1 MGVGNGATARLRRA
15 PVQLTLERS
24 NVLQPRW
31 HGWCNLGGRLRHGA
45 GRFAM
50 TTYSLR
56 KTPSHLHLAY
66 KYGEAAGGV
75 VGRNV
80 QLTIDGHLLTLDI
93 GLESNL
99 RARNKSS
106 SWYVSCTYLARN
118 PHKLKSL
125 QCPDNLVRARLI
137 RAWEQVANPRLRMQL
152 DVGELGR
159 FLYDVSPHSLFTGGV
174 QLDVRAFIQEGEESP
189 QHLHAT
195 SNGANHY
202 HRQHA

>member
-1 MGVGNGATARLRRA
+1 
-15 PVQLTLERS
+15 
-24 NVLQPRW
+24 
-31 HGWCNLGGRLRHGA
+31 
-45 GRFAM
+45 M

-66 KYGEAAGGV
+66 KYGEAGGGV

-93 GLESNL
+93 DLESNL

-106 SWYVSCTYLARN
+106 SWYVSCMYLARN

-137 RAWEQVANPRLRMQL
+137 RAWEQVANPQLRLRL
-152 DVGELGR
+152 DLGEQGR

-174 QLDVRAFIQEGEESP
+174 QLDVRAFLQVPEAQLPHMHTAS
-189 QHLHAT
+189 AA
-195 SNGANHY
+195 ANHS